1 VGLPASATLPPWIAI
16 EPIIRG
22 WLQEDIGRGDHAT
35 QSLFGG
41 TEQSGRA
48 DWIANESGIIAGL
61 PVAARVFELLS
72 DRIRWQARL
81 AEGQACEPGQCVAHL
96 EGPLDALLLGER
108 VALNAAMHLS
118 GIATATWQYADRI
131 ADLPAQLV
139 DTRKTTPGMRLL
151 EKYATQVGGATNH
164 RLGLDDA
171 TMLKDNHIRAA
182 GSIEAA
188 IARVRAALPYLQPI
202 AVEADSL
209 AAAQAALAGGADAI
223 LLDNLPLEQ
232 MREAARA
239 IGERSRPVK
248 IEASGNITQDTIRS
262 VAEAGAHYISTS
274 APITQSAWLDLS
286 MQLHPS

>member
-1 VGLPASATLPPWIAI
+1 MLPPWIAI

-22 WLQEDIGRGDHAT
+22 WLQEDIGRGDRAT

-41 TEQSGRA
+41 TERLGRA

-61 PVAARVFELLS
+61 PIAARVFELLS
-72 DRIRWQARL
+72 DHIRWQARL

-171 TMLKDNHIRAA
+171 AMLKDNHIRAA

-188 IARVRAALPYLQPI
+188 IARIRAALPYLQPI

-239 IGERSRPVK
+239 IGEQSRPVK